1 MLLRRTYARISLGKV
16 RYSDDY
22 YGTRFRS
29 VKVKSALI
37 WVFSKRYVTNGE
49 ICIRDLL
56 VAIDDQ
62 LSLNSSQAFLSAL
75 ALTSLLAKTNHKYL
89 SLIQKRFR
97 PKSMVFDASR

>member
-1 MLLRRTYARISLGKV
+1 M

-22 YGTRFRS
+22 HGTKFRS

-37 WVFSKRYVTNGE
+37 RVFSKLYVNNGQ
-49 ICIRDLL
+49 ICIRALL
-56 VAIDDQ
+56 VAIVDQ
-62 LSLNSSQAFLSAL
+62 ISPNSAQAFLSVL

-97 PKSMVFDASR
+97 PKSIIFDASR